1 MVMAAVV
8 QDRDAVQAVLA
19 GHRAA
24 TASLAAVD
32 FTGFDTAEL
41 LALQSER
48 EQLARTEA
56 MIDHRI
62 QAALMAQASPHEIGG
77 KSFKDV
83 LATRMRISG
92 REASR
97 RVAAA
102 AALGPRY
109 AIGGEVLEPLLPA
122 CAEALLA
129 GAINTEHITIIRD
142 TLGKADKYVTTAE
155 RAQIETDLVAAATR
169 DTPETLKAAADKL
182 LYLLNQDGDSPDIAA
197 HLRGLRIGT
206 QDADGLVHVQGW
218 LDPETASYLTTV
230 TGVWGQPGINN
241 PADQEPIHNP
251 TPNPLDDPETEP
263 AAAPPGTG
271 DWPEAEADPEI
282 PDTDGTDV
290 AGAADETGAD
300 TDETDPQTPDTD
312 TDSTDPQGCVTDAAG
327 DESDTTATESDTQ
340 AEPDAAQVQ
349 RDQEQAAARDTRTQ
363 AQRNHDALKAAL
375 REVLMS
381 KRLGQHGGLPVTV
394 VVSTTLAEL
403 EAGAGIAV
411 TGSGLWMPMADLIR
425 LAQHSFH
432 YLIVYKHHTAEPLYM
447 ARTKRL
453 ATKAQRLL
461 LYNRDRGCTRP
472 GCTTPADDCQVHH
485 AKADWQHGGHT
496 DAPDLGL
503 SCGPDNRL
511 VGLGWT
517 TSVDPDTGRI
527 HWHPPPLMNTG
538 QDTLNHHFHPEEL
551 LVPPDEADEG

>member
-1 MVMAAVV
+1 MKFGLAL
-8 QDRDAVQAVLA
+8 DRDALHTALA
-19 GHRAA
+19 GHHAA
-24 TASLAAVD
+24 TASLVDVD
-32 FTGFDTAEL
+32 FTRFATAEL
-41 LALQSER
+41 LALQSQR
-48 EQLARTEA
+48 EHHARTEA

-62 QAALMAQASPHEIGG
+62 QAALMAQATPHEIGG
-77 KSFKDV
+77 KSWKDV

-92 REASR
+92 KEASR

-102 AALGPRY
+102 AELGPRY

-122 CAEALLA
+122 CADALLS
-129 GAINTEHITIIRD
+129 GSINPEHITIIRD
-142 TLGKADKYVTTAE
+142 TVAKAEKYVSTAE
-155 RAQIETDLVAAATR
+155 LGQIESDLVAAATR

-197 HLRGLRIGT
+197 HLRGLRIGK

-218 LDPETASYLTTV
+218 LDPEAASYLTAV

-241 PADQEPIHNP
+241 PDDQQPVHNP
-251 TPNPLDDPETEP
+251 TPNPLDMPGAPDAEGNAADTDLPGAGLADPQAP
-263 AAAPPGTG
+263 AAAGAT
-271 DWPEAEADPEI
+271 DP
-282 PDTDGTDV
+282 D
-290 AGAADETGAD
+290 AD
-300 TDETDPQTPDTD
+300 TAE
-312 TDSTDPQGCVTDAAG
+312 
-327 DESDTTATESDTQ
+327 Q
-340 AEPDAAQVQ
+340 AQL
-349 RDQEQAAARDTRTQ
+349 EQQAAAARDTRTQ
-363 AQRNHDALKAAL
+363 AQRNHDALKMAL

-411 TGSGLWMPMADLIR
+411 TGSGIRMPMHDLIR
-425 LAQHSFH
+425 LAEHSFH
-432 YLIVYKHHTAEPLYM
+432 YLIVYQHHTAQPLYM
-447 ARTKRL
+447 ARTTRL

-472 GCTTPADDCQVHH
+472 GCTAPADHCQAHH
-485 AKADWQHGGHT
+485 AKADWQHGGQT
-496 DAPDLGL
+496 DAPDLAL

-527 HWHPPPLMNTG
+527 HWHPPPLMDTG

-551 LVPPDEADEG
+551 LVPPERGS